1 MVFQIVNSI
10 YHCKDD
16 SLSMEEVFEDIFHH
30 VIEKVPFSKWDVSEN
45 AMTYA
50 KGKYTCNMTQ
60 PIVEALPSLED
71 QEHIESLLLIFG
83 GHIFHE
89 YYYDHFNWKT
99 ESIGTW
105 ISKIRFPIDK
115 CLEAEYIQSN
125 STEKQQFENKI
136 DGFFTVDQDSVSLL
150 DIAEMFSVIDAEVL
164 IKEKDFLTLAE
175 MDPHD
180 RARHVINSNDNFYL
194 EM

>member
-1 MVFQIVNSI
+1 M
-10 YHCKDD
+10 KD
-16 SLSMEEVFEDIFHH
+16 VFEDIFQH

-60 PIVEALPSLED
+60 PIVEAPASLED
-71 QEHIESLLLIFG
+71 QEYIESLLIIFG
-83 GHIFHE
+83 SHTFHE
-89 YYYDHFNWKT
+89 HYYDHFNWKT

-105 ISKIRFPIDK
+105 ISKIRYSIDD
-115 CLEAEYIQSN
+115 CRGSYEILSN
-125 STEKQQFENKI
+125 STEKPNIEKNI

-150 DIAEMFSVIDAEVL
+150 DVAEMFSVIDVEVL
-164 IKEKDFLTLAE
+164 IKEKDFYSLAD

-180 RARHVINSNDNFYL
+180 RARYVINSDYTFYL

>member
-1 MVFQIVNSI
+1 
-10 YHCKDD
+10 
-16 SLSMEEVFEDIFHH
+16 MEEIFEDIFQHA
-30 VIEKVPFSKWDVSEN
+30 IEKVPFSKWDVSEN

-60 PIVEALPSLED
+60 PIVEAPQSLED
-71 QEHIESLLLIFG
+71 QDYIESLLIIFG

-89 YYYDHFNWKT
+89 HYYDHFNWKT

-105 ISKIRFPIDK
+105 ISKIRYSIDD
-115 CLEAEYIQSN
+115 CLDGGYIQTN
-125 STEKQQFENKI
+125 STEKLHFEKEI
-136 DGFFTVDQDSVSLL
+136 DGFFTVHQDSVSLL

-180 RARHVINSNDNFYL
+180 RARCVINSNYVHFL
-194 EM
+194 S